1 MWWQQM
7 VIACVKKKQMVI
19 ATAKIFMASNDCKNT
34 NISLRKGYFHK
45 IKFGVVRQ
53 QTKLGCGNR
62 LLQPK
67 RIHAFNYIIQ
77 TTVMM

>member
-1 MWWQQM
+1 M
-7 VIACVKKKQMVI
+7 VYAKKVECGGNKWLSLVSKKKQMVI

-62 LLQPK
+62 LL
-67 RIHAFNYIIQ
+67 
-77 TTVMM
+77 